1 MSEFTCPV
9 VRVGKVGRH
18 PNADTL
24 SIWNGP
30 QGPIVFR
37 TGDFND
43 GDLAC
48 FVPID
53 SLVNVSRP
61 QFSFLAQKAREGI
74 CRIRGLKLRGVPS
87 VGLLLKCPDGSNVGD
102 NLAGHFEV
110 TKYEQPQ
117 THSFGTDSV
126 AVSGPSVP
134 IYDVE
139 NYWNIDRCIVEG
151 TETKAPEAVY
161 EWSITEK
168 VHGCNGKFLYHEG
181 NYYVGSRT
189 RWVEVDGQN
198 VWATAFKKNQWLQQ
212 LCKKYEGIVFYGEV
226 YGKVQDLRYGLDN
239 DVDVLLFDSYQLKTG
254 KFNSRLELALMA
266 GDNKCCKQVAN
277 AFGSLELAVSL
288 AKDYCALNP
297 KSALDGKTMMQ
308 GVVIRPL
315 LHEKML
321 TGPKYTRLITKVVSE
336 QYLSRNNPT
345 ENH

>member
-9 VRVGKVGRH
+9 VRVGKVGKH

-48 FVPID
+48 FIPID
-53 SLVNVSRP
+53 SLVRTDL
-61 QFSFLAQKAREGI
+61 QCFSFLAPKSKDGI
-74 CRIRGLKLRGVPS
+74 FRVRGIKLRGVPS
-87 VGLLLKCPDGSNVGD
+87 VGILVRVPDGKCVGD
-102 NLAGHFEV
+102 NLADHFGV

-151 TETKAPEAVY
+151 TETKTPDAVY

-198 VWATAFKKNQWLQQ
+198 VWSTAFKKNPWLQQ

-254 KFNSRLELALMA
+254 KFNSPLELRFMA
-266 GDNKCCKQVAN
+266 GVDRCCKNVIYSN
-277 AFGSLELAVSL
+277 GPLSKAVEQARQFCKMNQFSCID
-288 AKDYCALNP
+288 K
-297 KSALDGKTMMQ
+297 KTIME

-315 LHEKML
+315 SRQKML